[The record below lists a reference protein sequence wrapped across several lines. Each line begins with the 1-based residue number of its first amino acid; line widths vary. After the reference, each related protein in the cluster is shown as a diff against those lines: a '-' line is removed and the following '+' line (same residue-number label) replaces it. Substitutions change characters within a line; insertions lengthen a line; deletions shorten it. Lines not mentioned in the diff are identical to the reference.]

1 MYTDTR
7 HQEILLMTNT
17 SFSSREWCIKNE
29 TAEQKRLS
37 KKEQLIQACWNG
49 LAPKMLPECFDFT
62 YDKSMILWGIN
73 DANVFID
80 LEFGDFVQVIEKVF
94 SVNPYVFMQVQAY
107 N

>member
-1 MYTDTR
+1 MFTDSK

-17 SFSSREWCIKNE
+17 SFSSREWCMKDEN
-29 TAEQKRLS
+29 ASQMRLS

-62 YDKSMILWGIN
+62 FDKTMILWGIN
-73 DANVFID
+73 DANNFID
-80 LEFGDFVQVIEKVF
+80 LEFGDYIQAVEKTF
-94 SVNPYVFMQVQAY
+94 SVNPYMFMQVQYY

>member
-1 MYTDTR
+1 MHTDFK

-17 SFSSREWCIKNE
+17 SFSSREWSLKNA
-29 TAEQKRLS
+29 TAAEQNLS
-37 KKEQLIQACWNG
+37 KKEQLIHACWSG
-49 LAPKMLPECFDFT
+49 LAPKMLPECFSFS

-73 DANVFID
+73 DANNFID

-94 SVNPYVFMQVQAY
+94 SVNPHVFMQVQSY